1 MRYVTSTAT
10 RGGGR
15 GETLKSLS
23 LNSVGLAMPRDGQKP
38 SNSNQ
43 GPRCIMPPARRPNTT
58 ESKGVKGPIEYA
70 VRIAH
75 CAVSLFLIH
84 MNKTPSVRLR
94 ELKNKGQV
102 QLGNLVVVVF
112 YESFS
117 NRVSQRWS

>member
-1 MRYVTSTAT
+1 
-10 RGGGR
+10 
-15 GETLKSLS
+15 
-23 LNSVGLAMPRDGQKP
+23 
-38 SNSNQ
+38 
-43 GPRCIMPPARRPNTT
+43 MPPARRPNTT
-58 ESKGVKGPIEYA
+58 ESKGVKGPIVYA

-75 CAVSLFLIH
+75 CVVSLFLIY